1 MFDSREIGLLLLQ
14 SILDSA
20 LKMGTTFAILKT
32 FGDVPLKNDLL
43 ISSDNG
49 PDKVFLASLRI
60 FFSLLLR
67 PKDLLTCSSFMIYR
81 LLVLLVK

>member
-1 MFDSREIGLLLLQ
+1 MLQ

-20 LKMGTTFAILKT
+20 LKMGTIFAILKT
-32 FGDVPLKNDLL
+32 FANVPLKNDLL

-60 FFSLLLR
+60 FVGMLLV
-67 PKDLLTCSSFMIYR
+67 PKDLLTCSSCID
-81 LLVLLVK
+81 L

>member
-20 LKMGTTFAILKT
+20 LKMGTTVAILKT

-81 LLVLLVK
+81 LLVLMVK

>member
-20 LKMGTTFAILKT
+20 LKMGTTVAILKT